1 MSRIG
6 QNPVEIPSGV
16 EVTITAEQLMAKGGK
31 GTLTVPMND
40 AVDVTQEDGKVVVKP
55 RDESKRSQT
64 MWGTM
69 RSLVNNAILGASQGF
84 VKNLEIRGVGY
95 RAAVQGRTLNL
106 QLGYSHDINYP
117 IPEGIEVKCE
127 RPTLIE
133 ISGANKQQ
141 VGQVASEI
149 RAFRKPEPFKGKG
162 VRYVDEH
169 VRRKVGKTGAK

>member
-6 QNPVEIPSGV
+6 KHPVEVPGGV
-16 EVTITAEQLMAKGGK
+16 EVTIADDMLTAKGGK
-31 GTLTVPMND
+31 GTLTVPLHESV
-40 AVDVTQEDGKVVVKP
+40 AVRQEDGKVVVAP
-55 RDESKRSQT
+55 RDDSKRALT
-64 MWGTM
+64 MWGTT
-69 RSLVNNAILGASQGF
+69 RSLVNNAIVGASQGF
-84 VKNLEIRGVGY
+84 TRQLEIRGVGY

-117 IPEGIEVKCE
+117 IPDGIEIKCE

-133 ISGANKQQ
+133 VSGASKQQ

-162 VRYVDEH
+162 VRYANEY
-169 VRRKVGKTGAK
+169 VRSKEGKKK

>member
-6 QNPVEIPSGV
+6 KNPVEIPSGV
-16 EVTITAEQLMAKGGK
+16 EVMIASEVLTAKGGK
-31 GTLTVPMND
+31 GTLTVPLND
-40 AVDVTQEDGKVVVKP
+40 AVTVSQEDGKVIVAP
-55 RDESKRSQT
+55 RDESKRALT

-69 RSLVNNAILGASQGF
+69 RSLIKNAVVGASEGF
-84 VKNLEIRGVGY
+84 TKRLEIRGVGY

-106 QLGYSHDINYP
+106 QLGYSHDVNYP
-117 IPEGIEVKCE
+117 IPDGIEIKCE

-133 ISGANKQQ
+133 VFGASKQQ

-162 VRYVDEH
+162 VRYADEY
-169 VRRKVGKTGAK
+169 VRSKEGKKK

>member
-6 QNPVEIPSGV
+6 KHPVEIPSGV
-16 EVTITAEQLMAKGGK
+16 EVTIANDVLTAKGSK
-31 GTLTVPMND
+31 GTLTVPLD
-40 AVDVTQEDGKVVVKP
+40 DSVAVSQEDGKVVVAP
-55 RDESKRSQT
+55 RDDSMRALT

-69 RSLVNNAILGASQGF
+69 RSLVNNAVTGASQGF
-84 VKNLEIRGVGY
+84 TKQLEIRGVGY

-106 QLGYSHDINYP
+106 QLGYSHDVNYP
-117 IPEGIEVKCE
+117 IPDGIEIKCE

-133 ISGANKQQ
+133 VSGASKQQ

-162 VRYVDEH
+162 VRYSDEY
-169 VRRKVGKTGAK
+169 VRSKEGKKK